1 MKLDDALA
9 NATRLFLDT
18 APVIYFVE
26 RNPLHFDRTANVF
39 ARVDRDEIIAV
50 TSIITLAESLILPLR
65 QKRTQLQR
73 DFNDLIVRGR
83 NAVCLSISLSSA
95 RHAAEL
101 RAFYNLTL
109 TDALQIA
116 AALGAGCEAFLTN
129 DTELQRVKE
138 LRVLV
143 LDQLEL

>member
-9 NATRLFLDT
+9 NATRVFLDT

-39 ARVDRDEIIAV
+39 ARIDRDEIIAV

-73 DFNDLIVRGR
+73 DLRFNRARAQHRLLVDQFIVRAPCCRIARLLQSHADGR
-83 NAVCLSISLSSA
+83 TANRRRAWRGLRSLLNERYRLAA
-95 RHAAEL
+95 R
-101 RAFYNLTL
+101 
-109 TDALQIA
+109 
-116 AALGAGCEAFLTN
+116 
-129 DTELQRVKE
+129 
-138 LRVLV
+138 
-143 LDQLEL
+143 